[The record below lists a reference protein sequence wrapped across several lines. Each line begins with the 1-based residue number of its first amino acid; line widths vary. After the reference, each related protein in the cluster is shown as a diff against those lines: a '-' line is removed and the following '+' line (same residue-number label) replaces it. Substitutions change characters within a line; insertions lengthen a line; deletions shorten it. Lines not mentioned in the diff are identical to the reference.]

1 MRSIELVFDDPTD
14 FLIKADWARLADAGL
29 PGLAAHTSPSR
40 SAAMG
45 QQHHNSHAPGTVRL
59 NITSKVGKGESARPA
74 RLPNGVFPAVPD
86 TP

>member
-45 QQHHNSHAPGTVRL
+45 QQHH
-59 NITSKVGKGESARPA
+59 K
-74 RLPNGVFPAVPD
+74 
-86 TP
+86 